1 MSTMPQSES
10 RRRDERKVATFKVAR
25 ICGIQGEALCII
37 RNFSA
42 RGARIET
49 NFPVDPGQ
57 RLMLQVRSDFM
68 MASTV
73 RWSADGSA
81 GVEFDAPVDPADFL
95 AAATEHLHPSR
106 PPRFCARGGG
116 RLMGAHDEGR
126 VFVENISL
134 AGVGLGLLEP
144 MSLSPGDVVELAL
157 DGLGEFTATVRWATP
172 ERIGV
177 KFCSPVHFRR
187 LAGWLGAGASH
198 AAEAGRDGMMS

>member
-1 MSTMPQSES
+1 MSNMPQSES
-10 RRRDERKVATFKVAR
+10 RRRDERHVTMFKVAR
-25 ICGIQGEALCII
+25 ICGVHGEALCII
-37 RNFSA
+37 RNFSP

-57 RLMLQVRSDFM
+57 RLVLQVRSD
-68 MASTV
+68 ATIVSTV

-95 AAATEHLHPSR
+95 GAATEHVHPSR

-116 RLMGAHDEGR
+116 RLIAAHEESP

-134 AGVGLGLLEP
+134 SGVGLGLSEP

-172 ERIGV
+172 ERIGL

-198 AAEAGRDGMMS
+198 AAQAGRDGMMS